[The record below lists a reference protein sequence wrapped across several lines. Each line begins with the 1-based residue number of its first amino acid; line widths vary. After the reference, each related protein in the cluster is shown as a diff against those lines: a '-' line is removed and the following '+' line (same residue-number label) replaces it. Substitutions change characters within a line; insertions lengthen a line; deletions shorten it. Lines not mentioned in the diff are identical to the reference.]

1 MTDQELV
8 EKIEKSMRVLGDFW
22 KASEEEQRFALDI
35 SIACMWYILRT
46 MEGSR

>member
-8 EKIEKSMRVLGDFW
+8 EKIEKAMRVLGDFW

-35 SIACMWYILRT
+35 SIACMRYILRT